1 MSMDTRRVL
10 ITGSTDGIGKAT
22 ATELAR
28 RGFEVVVHGRSE
40 KRVTEAAR
48 DIQEAAPEAH
58 LETVAG
64 NLASLEQV
72 RMVADE
78 VKQRFDRLDVL
89 INNAGVMTSSRQES
103 EDGYELT
110 FAVNHLA
117 HFLLTNLLLDLLRA
131 SAPARIITVSSMV
144 HASGEI
150 RFDDL
155 QMRRGYS
162 GYRAYAQSKL
172 ANVLFT
178 YELARRLDGSGVTAN
193 ALHPGVIATKL
204 LHVSF
209 SGGGPIEQGAEMP
222 VFLATSPEVA
232 STSGQ
237 YFSSRRPERSS
248 SLSYD
253 EQLQKRLWDV
263 SEELTGL
270 KSES

>member
-1 MSMDTRRVL
+1 MHTNRVL

-22 ATELAR
+22 ALELAR
-28 RGFEVVVHGRSE
+28 EGHEVVLHGRTE
-40 KRVTEAAR
+40 KRVTDAAR
-48 DIQEAAPEAH
+48 DIRAQAPEAR

-72 RMVADE
+72 WMVADE
-78 VKQRFDRLDVL
+78 VRRRFDRLEVL
-89 INNAGVMTSSRQES
+89 INNAGVMTSTRQES

-110 FAVNHLA
+110 LAVNHLA
-117 HFLLTNLLLDLLRA
+117 HFLLTNRLLDLLRA

-155 QMRRGYS
+155 QMRRGYN

-178 YELARRLDGSGVTAN
+178 YELARRLEGSGVTAN
-193 ALHPGVIATKL
+193 ALHPGVIGTKL

-209 SGGGPIEQGAEMP
+209 SGGGPVEEGAETP

-232 STSGQ
+232 STNGQ
-237 YFSSRRPERSS
+237 YFSNRRQERSS